1 MVENNT
7 FNKLDE
13 VKLSH
18 NRSYIEAKLSHNQLR
33 SHCVSVRL
41 NDEEL
46 TLLNEKRGRH
56 RKGEWL
62 RSSLLNKLP
71 AVVPA
76 INIEAWKSLSEISQ
90 KLNRLVAH
98 LDSKSQGSSLT
109 KTELFAVKRQISELR
124 LHLITADLW
133 RAPSDEGNAK
143 NQKR

>member
-1 MVENNT
+1 MVESDT
-7 FNKLDE
+7 FNKI
-13 VKLSH
+13 VVSKHSR
-18 NRSYIEAKLSHNQLR
+18 NGSINEAKLSYNQLR

-62 RSSLLNKLP
+62 RLSLLNKLP

-76 INIEAWKSLSEISQ
+76 INFEAWKTLGEISQ
-90 KLNRLVAH
+90 KLNKLVAH
-98 LDSKSQGSSLT
+98 LDSKSYESPLT
-109 KTELFAVKRQISELR
+109 QTELFAVKRQVSELR

-133 RAPSDEGNAK
+133 RASHEGDAEDK
-143 NQKR
+143 AR

>member
-1 MVENNT
+1 MVESDT
-7 FNKLDE
+7 LNKI
-13 VKLSH
+13 VVSKHSR
-18 NRSYIEAKLSHNQLR
+18 NGSVNEAKLSYNQLR

-62 RSSLLNKLP
+62 RLSLLNKLP

-76 INIEAWKSLSEISQ
+76 INFEAWKTLGEISQ
-90 KLNRLVAH
+90 KLNKLVAH
-98 LDSKSQGSSLT
+98 LNSKSYESPLT
-109 KTELFAVKRQISELR
+109 QTELFAVKRQVSELR

-133 RAPSDEGNAK
+133 RASHEGDAEDK
-143 NQKR
+143 AR